1 MSSVPSPYDCSLF
14 PPHRTA
20 HGIHRALSTLTTL
33 KDRAK
38 KWAFKNTYLV
48 YTSYLSYMKRYL
60 FHSASSKRT
69 ITQCVFGAI
78 FGSEF
83 FSFSTCP
90 LQFPVAWA
98 TPFPSWHSL
107 FCTAP
112 SVSTILIIVINL
124 LFNLSHLLK
133 SPDFGGRLLPQGKAF

>member
-1 MSSVPSPYDCSLF
+1 MCLQSPHHMIVVCSHHTERRMEIGQLCVV
-14 PPHRTA
+14 
-20 HGIHRALSTLTTL
+20 IHRALSTLTTL

-69 ITQCVFGAI
+69 ITQCIFGAI

-90 LQFPVAWA
+90 LQFSVALANLSPIWRS
-98 TPFPSWHSL
+98 P

-112 SVSTILIIVINL
+112 
-124 LFNLSHLLK
+124 
-133 SPDFGGRLLPQGKAF
+133 